1 MQALIL
7 EDDPGFQAQLAQ
19 ALMGKG
25 FNVLCVETLA
35 AAEAFLRLAKDP
47 DLAERIGAGARARYL
62 ERHRPEIM
70 AANHLALW
78 ERLLARHGRR

>member
-35 AAEAFLRLAKDP
+35 APRRSCGSTVFR
-47 DLAERIGAGARARYL
+47 RYL
-62 ERHRPEIM
+62 GMRRSRQTSCRRFSTGRPEY
-70 AANHLALW
+70 AKASLSP
-78 ERLLARHGRR
+78 